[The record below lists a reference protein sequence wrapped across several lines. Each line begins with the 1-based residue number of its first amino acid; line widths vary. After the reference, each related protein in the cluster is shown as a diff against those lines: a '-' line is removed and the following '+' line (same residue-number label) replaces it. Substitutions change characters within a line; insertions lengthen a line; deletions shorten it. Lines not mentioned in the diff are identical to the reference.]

1 MPNQLDSIPSPVV
14 DSVAEV
20 FKPAAELTDTLTVHG
35 VGHVRSLTT
44 YSEMSHGSGHEPEP
58 YVDTP
63 IRSTGTLMMLFT
75 AFLIVA
81 FCYRVGRKY
90 FSTIVENTWSVRRT
104 KNHLDDHTMSETV
117 TMVALIA
124 QALIM
129 EGMIVYCA
137 FFDISSGI
145 DVWTYVG
152 GASIIYVAQLVLF
165 RVIGFIFARHI
176 ETDLWIQGFNASQS
190 LMGLLL
196 SPVAIIMLFF
206 PNYNGVMTIVAI
218 IIYLL
223 ARIAF
228 LLKSFRVFYNKI
240 FQCFY
245 FILYLCAV
253 EIVPY
258 LIVYRAIFCN

>member
-1 MPNQLDSIPSPVV
+1 MPNLLDSIPSPAV

-137 FFDISSGI
+137 FFDCSDRKFPKRLTEDKVISA
-145 DVWTYVG
+145 D
-152 GASIIYVAQLVLF
+152 
-165 RVIGFIFARHI
+165 
-176 ETDLWIQGFNASQS
+176 E
-190 LMGLLL
+190 
-196 SPVAIIMLFF
+196 AIALAAGM
-206 PNYNGVMTIVAI
+206 NVSVMFTGDAVEGMSD
-218 IIYLL
+218 
-223 ARIAF
+223 RIAEH
-228 LLKSFRVFYNKI
+228 NNPA
-240 FQCFY
+240 
-245 FILYLCAV
+245 ILGSTSTL
-253 EIVPY
+253 
-258 LIVYRAIFCN
+258 FS